1 MVLVIK
7 GDGRLPGGSN
17 SAGDRGRSRTKALF
31 LTILM
36 LALALCPGCSTES
49 GELPPADIAQV
60 DPQDISIPLVT
71 LKHWK
76 DSTPGERYS
85 FLIGFVT
92 MLELEKECQGR
103 NGRELLPFEQSLIG
117 AWVRGFENRPL
128 AEIYNGLN
136 RFIADNPGDLDRPVA
151 LVMWFLFAQP
161 RMLAERISEAG
172 GSAPDS
178 DQPGGSNQEAS
189 SGPE

>member
-1 MVLVIK
+1 MFFPVL
-7 GDGRLPGGSN
+7 L
-17 SAGDRGRSRTKALF
+17 L
-31 LTILM
+31 
-36 LALALCPGCSTES
+36 LALLAGCSTEVEEQPS
-49 GELPPADIAQV
+49 AEIIPAG
-60 DPQDISIPLVT
+60 PQEITIPLVA

-103 NGRELLPFEQSLIG
+103 DGRELLPFEQSLIG

-136 RFIADNPGDLDRPVA
+136 RYIAGNPSDLDRPVA
-151 LVMWFLFAQP
+151 EVMWFLFAQP
-161 RMLAERISEAG
+161 RMPVNSQDDVDRSTPVSDRAM
-172 GSAPDS
+172 DS
-178 DQPGGSNQEAS
+178 NEETSPGLE
-189 SGPE
+189 